1 MIKMALNRIKPS
13 QSPDERL
20 SMRTSASGSGVL
32 FSLSL
37 SRWSFQVH
45 PSSGILNSLAFFTLW
60 VILWLPIAIPVAR
73 HLQWHPPQ
81 PLTPQQKLSLLMPLY
96 LLVPLLLGAVVWIE
110 ERPLSDYGLSL
121 DLPIFLSLMAGLALG
136 IFTLS
141 IAYGL
146 QVAWG
151 SLVWKTEG
159 ITSSFVPVVGSIL
172 ALSLWIGGI
181 EEAVFRGFLLTE
193 LQGDMGGVWAAIL
206 SSLIFALSHLIWD
219 FKGSLIQLPG
229 LALMGLILVLA
240 RWVDGGSLGLAW
252 GLHAGW
258 IWGLISLDT
267 TQILE
272 PKPGSTWPQWV
283 GGVDGQPLSGLVGI
297 LIVGITGLILGLV
310 GHFGG

>member
-1 MIKMALNRIKPS
+1 
-13 QSPDERL
+13 
-20 SMRTSASGSGVL
+20 
-32 FSLSL
+32 
-37 SRWSFQVH
+37 
-45 PSSGILNSLAFFTLW
+45 
-60 VILWLPIAIPVAR
+60 
-73 HLQWHPPQ
+73 
-81 PLTPQQKLSLLMPLY
+81 
-96 LLVPLLLGAVVWIE
+96 
-110 ERPLSDYGLSL
+110 
-121 DLPIFLSLMAGLALG
+121 MAGLALG

-159 ITSSFVPVVGSIL
+159 ITSSLVPILGSIL
-172 ALSLWIGGI
+172 ALSLWISAI

-252 GLHAGW
+252 GLHGGW

-272 PKPGSTWPQWV
+272 PKPDSTWPQWV
-283 GGVDGQPLSGLVGI
+283 RGLDGQPLSGLVGI
-297 LIVGITGLILGLV
+297 LVLGIAGLILGLI